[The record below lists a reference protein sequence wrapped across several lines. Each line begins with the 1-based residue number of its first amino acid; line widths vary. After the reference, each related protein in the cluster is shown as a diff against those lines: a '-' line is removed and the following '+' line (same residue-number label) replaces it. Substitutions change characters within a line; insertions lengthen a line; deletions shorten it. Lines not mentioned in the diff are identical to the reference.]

1 MKQTLLDIGSVLHP
15 VAKGLVSGLISAATT
30 FAVASQDEVVNSSE
44 WAWIAVSFLTG
55 LGIVQAIPHYTPP
68 PKA

>member
-1 MKQTLLDIGSVLHP
+1 MKQTLLDLGEVLHP

-30 FAVASQDEVVNSSE
+30 FAVADQDNIVSGSE
-44 WAWIAVSFLTG
+44 WAWIVVSFLTG
-55 LGIVQAIPHYTPP
+55 LGLVQVIPHYTPP